1 MTLND
6 SNYPDDFNW
15 KFYTS
20 YYQDL
25 SHLNKIQAINHYKIR
40 GIYENRIYKSK
51 ERSLQDIDYIN
62 LIGIVNEN
70 CSISDNLNAVR
81 RYFELKY

>member
-20 YYQDL
+20 YYPDL
-25 SHLNKIQAINHYKIR
+25 SHLNKIQAISIIKYEEYMKIVSINQKKNHYK
-40 GIYENRIYKSK
+40 
-51 ERSLQDIDYIN
+51 L
-62 LIGIVNEN
+62 
-70 CSISDNLNAVR
+70 
-81 RYFELKY
+81 